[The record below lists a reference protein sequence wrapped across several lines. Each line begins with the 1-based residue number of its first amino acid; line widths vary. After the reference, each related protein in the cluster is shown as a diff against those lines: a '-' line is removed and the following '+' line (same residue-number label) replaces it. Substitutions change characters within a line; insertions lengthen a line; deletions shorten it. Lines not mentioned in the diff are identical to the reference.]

1 MCLATNWQLREQDRF
16 DDNTYQPVP
25 AINGLTYPPEH
36 YVHLSVKDTESDF
49 VAYTP
54 SQEYGERDR
63 QVRLKFGK
71 YLRKAIP
78 TLTDAE
84 IQTAVNELRSKL
96 ALASQP
102 ATLLFATD
110 RETINHI
117 FETEMCA
124 CDSTYTSCMHGK
136 FDGDTNRPYHV
147 YADSPDVAV
156 AYVRA
161 NGQIVSRSVVSTKDK
176 TWIRTYSCRYGDSAT
191 DCQTLK
197 TLLAKASYVKGELYG
212 NRLTLLPSKY
222 GSPMLPYIDNG
233 GLEVT
238 STGSYWE
245 VVREGQGEY
254 VADCT
259 DGTATEAGERCES
272 CERLTDDCEC
282 IYCECCE
289 ERFQGRCDRCSMC
302 EVCEGCIEHSG
313 CSCSRCSHCNEI
325 ISTSRRGI
333 TTCECDRCGECGELE
348 DNGDCE
354 CSKCDDCNQLE
365 ENCECRK
372 CDECEEKTQDC
383 TCVTK
388 EDTDD
393 ETTITADVTRDVTL
407 PASSAI

>member
-1 MCLATNWQLREQDRF
+1 MCTTCTDWQSREQGRF
-16 DDNTYQPVP
+16 DDGTYQVVP
-25 AINGLTYPPEH
+25 ALDGLTYPPEH

-54 SQEYGERDR
+54 SNEYGERDR
-63 QVRLKFGK
+63 QVRLKLGK
-71 YLRKAIP
+71 YLRKTFP

-84 IQTAVNELRSKL
+84 IQAAVNALRSQL
-96 ALASQP
+96 ALAEQP
-102 ATLLFATD
+102 ATLYFATD
-110 RETINHI
+110 RDTITEI

-124 CDSTYTSCMHGK
+124 CNSEYVSCMHGK
-136 FDGDTNRPYHV
+136 FTDEIRPYHV

-161 NGQIVSRSVVSTKDK
+161 EGKIVSRSVVSTKDHV
-176 TWIRTYSCRYGDSAT
+176 WIRAYSREDGDSAT
-191 DCQTLK
+191 DCESLK
-197 TLLAKASYVKGELYG
+197 ALLQQAGYKRGELYG
-212 NRLTLLPSKY
+212 NRLTMLPSKH

-245 VVREGQGEY
+245 VVQEGQGEY

-259 DGTATEAGERCES
+259 DGTANEAGERCDS
-272 CERLTDDCEC
+272 CERLTEDCEC
-282 IYCECCE
+282 YYCECCE
-289 ERFQGRCDRCSMC
+289 ERRGDGCDRCSLC

-325 ISTSRRGI
+325 ISTSRRDV
-333 TTCECDRCGECGELE
+333 TTCECDRCSECGELE
-348 DNGDCE
+348 SDCD
-354 CSKCDDCNQLE
+354 CDKCDDCNQLE

-393 ETTITADVTRDVTL
+393 ETTNTPDVTRDATL